1 VALLTEARSGR
12 PEGVREGLQLDRH
25 TARPHVDLGSD
36 TIDGNR
42 PGGVDDHLAGVLKLS
57 YR

>member
-1 VALLTEARSGR
+1 LLTEARSGR

-36 TIDGNR
+36 AVDGNR
-42 PGGVDDHLAGVLKLS
+42 PRGADDYLAGVL
-57 YR
+57 